1 MDLAFLQPLYEAEGP
16 VASVHLDTSRSAHDA
31 DKQIE
36 LRWRAARRS
45 LSEQG
50 ADEETLAA
58 LDEVVGGVAEVPGP
72 QGEALFASAGRIL
85 GAFTLAEPPASDSAL
100 LLPVPDPLGL
110 AVDRDHQLPHVVVA
124 VDREGG
130 DVYAYPAAAH
140 DASYQRTFN
149 GSTLHITRVK
159 AGREAQK
166 SFHRRSVQVWSE
178 NTEQAAEGVRE
189 AAAEVDAA
197 VVLVAG
203 DPKAIGLLREHFA
216 DRPPVGEIVYVE
228 GGRTDASAREGL
240 RAGVDEAIREAMTA
254 SHREVLERLESELAG
269 GRALQGIPAVQQAL
283 TEGRVETLLL
293 SADRSGDPDLYATR
307 ADPLTLGTDPA
318 ELGDAS
324 ALFTAPAAPLLLRAA
339 AMSGAGFTELLP
351 PATATDGVAA
361 LLRY

>member
-1 MDLAFLQPLYEAEGP
+1 MELAFLQPLYESEGP
-16 VASVHLDTSRSAHDA
+16 VVSVHLDTTRSSHDA

-36 LRWRAARRS
+36 LRWRSARRT
-45 LSEQG
+45 LAEQG

-72 QGEALFASAGRIL
+72 QGEALFAAGGEVL
-85 GAFTLAEPPASDSAL
+85 GAFTLAEPPAADSARV
-100 LLPVPDPLGL
+100 LPVPDPLGL

-140 DASYQRTFN
+140 EASYRRTFN

-166 SFHRRSVQVWSE
+166 SYHRRSVQVWSE
-178 NTEQAAEGVRE
+178 NTEQAADGVRE
-189 AAAEVDAA
+189 AAADVDAA

-203 DPKAIGLLREHFA
+203 DPKAIGLLREHLA
-216 DRPPVGEIVYVE
+216 DRPPTGKVVYVE
-228 GGRTDASAREGL
+228 GGRSDSSARESL
-240 RAGVDEAIREAMTA
+240 RESADEAIREAMTA
-254 SHREVLERLESELAG
+254 SHREVLERLEAETAG

-283 TEGRVETLLL
+283 SEGRVETLLL
-293 SADRSGDPDLYATR
+293 SADRADDPDLYASRT
-307 ADPLTLGTDPA
+307 DPQILGTDPA

-324 ALFTAPAAPLLLRAA
+324 SLFTAPAGTLLLRAA
-339 AMSGAGFTELLP
+339 VLSGANFTELLP